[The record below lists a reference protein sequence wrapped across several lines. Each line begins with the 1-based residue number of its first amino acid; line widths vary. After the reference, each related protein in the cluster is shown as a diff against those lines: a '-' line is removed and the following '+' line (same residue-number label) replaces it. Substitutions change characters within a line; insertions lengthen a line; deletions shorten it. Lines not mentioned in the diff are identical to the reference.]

1 MVSIWWLLAAF
12 LGGGFIGMLLF
23 ALMSMSS
30 REPRQSTQVPLESR
44 LDW

>member
-12 LGGGFIGMLLF
+12 LGGGWIGIVLF
-23 ALMSMSS
+23 ALMSMASK
-30 REPRQSTQVPLESR
+30 EPRQLTRVVLEPG